1 MRRHGNVTQ
10 RHIRE
15 TVRLMSQIVKGV
27 EYILPDEDREAMGMG
42 MGMAWKSIG

>member
-1 MRRHGNVTQ
+1 M
-10 RHIRE
+10 
-15 TVRLMSQIVKGV
+15 RLMSQIVKGV